1 MRTADL
7 DYALPP
13 NLIAQQPVEPR
24 SHSRL
29 LVYERATGETRHLR
43 FDQLA
48 DVLDPSDLLVAN
60 DTRVLPVR
68 VRAAGPPAVPSSCCC
83 WSRSP
88 MVTGPLWPGPMP
100 GSRR

>member
-7 DYALPP
+7 DYALPS

-29 LVYERATGETRHLR
+29 LVYERATGDTRHLR

-48 DVLDPSDLLVAN
+48 DVPKITN
-60 DTRVLPVR
+60 FVLGKY
-68 VRAAGPPAVPSSCCC
+68 AALSSCCC

-88 MVTGPLWPGPMP
+88 TATGPLWPGPMP
-100 GSRR
+100 GSRPARV